1 MVGMATTPSIRGC
14 SIRALWIFNQTFNL
28 VFSRRFVTVER
39 LWKQAC
45 EQRKLEGPVYCSVP
59 FDAQVAESFV
69 ASKLAKERRDDA
81 GEGEALVD
89 DPIMRYVMSLE
100 VEEGRLWPVVE
111 HRRSGCFILVLP
123 MVEPHQMAAFEELC
137 TRSGCGGA
145 TSDLGLSKL
154 LLDMPCVTGALA
166 VGQALGD
173 VLSGDLVEPELFAA
187 STATM
192 GSFLDSLTGGMG
204 VGISGIAARA
214 KPVAVPVA
222 AAANA
227 VAAAAATATSAI
239 TGGGRATLKSS
250 EKDALRSFI
259 TSAMPFGTPLD
270 VNSVNLA
277 AVKSNGFTSLDVPV
291 AEQRQ
296 PMWKPY
302 LYRGKQ
308 RMAFAVHEVV
318 TAALYDRDDVQ
329 DSISLAGEVL
339 CRLDLEGLPEVS
351 LQLLTPASS
360 TIDSLTFHLCAQ
372 APEQGA
378 NKQGVTF
385 TPPLGNF
392 VLARYTAIPKTI
404 NPPLQGFYQL
414 SMVSETEGAFLI
426 RMRVMAGYKNSS
438 MVMEQCSLSVPFPR
452 RKIVGV
458 EGVPSVG
465 TVSQT
470 DHSIEWKIVLGR
482 VLPKGTEVTYPGTV
496 KFAPSTSRQTKS
508 ESQGDAFRLDDS
520 DTEVDLSQENE
531 SFKGERGEATPL
543 PADMEEPLCWE
554 AYSFAKASIKVTGGS
569 MSGISIDPKA
579 VSVYPT
585 VKTACE
591 FSSQVLSGEYIFWN
605 SLGRYPQA
613 VPALTNEIQG

>member
-1 MVGMATTPSIRGC
+1 MRGC
-14 SIRALWIFNQTFNL
+14 SIRALWIFNQSFTL
-28 VFSRRFVTVER
+28 VFSRRFVTIER

-45 EQRKLEGPVYCSVP
+45 EQSQSLYCPVP
-59 FDAQVAESFV
+59 FDSQVASSFT
-69 ASKLAKERRDDA
+69 ASKSGA
-81 GEGEALVD
+81 
-89 DPIMRYVMSLE
+89 DPILRYVTSLKLE
-100 VEEGRLWPVVE
+100 QGSLWPVVE
-111 HRRSGCFILVLP
+111 HRRGGCFILVLP
-123 MVEPHQMAAFEELC
+123 MVEPQQMAAYDAISQ
-137 TRSGCGGA
+137 RSDCGGA
-145 TSDLGLSKL
+145 SSELSKL
-154 LLDMPCVTGALA
+154 LLDMPCVTGALVVA
-166 VGQALGD
+166 QALGD
-173 VLSGDLVEPELFAA
+173 VLSGDIIEPELFAT

-192 GSFLDSLTGGMG
+192 GSFLDSITGGMG
-204 VGISGIAARA
+204 VGIVARA

-239 TGGGRATLKSS
+239 TGGGRAQLKTS

-259 TSAMPFGTPLD
+259 SSAMPFGTPLD

-351 LQLLTPASS
+351 LQLLTPSSS
-360 TIDSLTFHLCAQ
+360 TVDSLTFHLCAQ
-372 APEQGA
+372 APEQSVD
-378 NKQGVTF
+378 KQAITF

-392 VLARYTAIPKTI
+392 VLARYTALPKTI

-426 RMRVMAGYKNSS
+426 RMRVMAGYKNTS
-438 MVMEQCSLSVPFPR
+438 MVMEQCSLTVPFPR
-452 RKIVGV
+452 RKIIGV

-470 DHSIEWKIVLGR
+470 EHSIEWKIVLGR
-482 VLPKGTEVTYPGTV
+482 SLPKGTEVTYPGTV
-496 KFAPSTSRQTKS
+496 KFAPNTNGKRQNDDES
-508 ESQGDAFRLDDS
+508 EMSV
-520 DTEVDLSQENE
+520 EENE
-531 SFKGERGEATPL
+531 LFKGEAPPL

-569 MSGISIDPKA
+569 MSGISIDPKT
-579 VSVYPT
+579 VSVYPV

-613 VPALTNEIQG
+613 VPPVTQAR

>member
-1 MVGMATTPSIRGC
+1 M
-14 SIRALWIFNQTFNL
+14 
-28 VFSRRFVTVER
+28 
-39 LWKQAC
+39 
-45 EQRKLEGPVYCSVP
+45 P

-69 ASKLAKERRDDA
+69 ASKLARDGD
-81 GEGEALVD
+81 GESLVE
-89 DPIMRYVMSLE
+89 DPIMRYVMSLK
-100 VEEGRLWPVVE
+100 VENGRLWPVVE
-111 HRRSGCFILVLP
+111 HRRSGCFILALP
-123 MVEPHQMAAFEELC
+123 MVEPHQMTSYEDICL
-137 TRSGCGGA
+137 RSGCGGVT

-166 VGQALGD
+166 VAQALGD
-173 VLSGDLVEPELFAA
+173 VLSGDLVEPELFTT

-192 GSFLDSLTGGMG
+192 GSFLDSITSGMG
-204 VGISGIAARA
+204 VGIVARA

-329 DSISLAGEVL
+329 DSIFLSGEVL

-351 LQLLTPASS
+351 LQLLTPNSS

-372 APEQGA
+372 APEQGVD
-378 NKQGVTF
+378 KQAVTF

-392 VLARYTAIPKTI
+392 VLARYTALPKTI

-426 RMRVMAGYKNSS
+426 KMRVMAGYKNTS

-470 DHSIEWKIVLGR
+470 EHSIEWKIVLGKGI
-482 VLPKGTEVTYPGTV
+482 PKGTEVTYPGTV
-496 KFAPSTSRQTKS
+496 KFASNTSRQTQS
-508 ESQGDAFRLDDS
+508 EGDSFQLDDS
-520 DTEVDLSQENE
+520 DTEVDASQENE
-531 SFKGERGEATPL
+531 SFKGERGEAPPL

-569 MSGISIDPKA
+569 MSGISIDPKN
-579 VSVYPT
+579 VSVYPA
-585 VKTACE
+585 VKTNCE

-613 VPALTNEIQG
+613 VPAVTQES

>member
-1 MVGMATTPSIRGC
+1 MTGMTTPSIRGC
-14 SIRALWIFNQTFNL
+14 SIRALWIFNQSFNL

-45 EQRKLEGPVYCSVP
+45 EIHQDSIYCAVP
-59 FDAQVAESFV
+59 FDAQVSASFV
-69 ASKLAKERRDDA
+69 ATKVARDHD
-81 GEGEALVD
+81 GEALVE
-89 DPIMRYVMSLE
+89 DPIMRYVMSLK

-123 MVEPHQMAAFEELC
+123 MVEPHQMTVYEELC
-137 TRSGCGGA
+137 ILSGCGGA
-145 TSDLGLSKL
+145 TSDLRLSKL
-154 LLDMPCVTGALA
+154 LLDTPCVTGALA
-166 VGQALGD
+166 VAQALGD
-173 VLSGDLVEPELFAA
+173 VLSGDLVEPELFVT
-187 STATM
+187 STASM
-192 GSFLDSLTGGMG
+192 GSFLDSITSGMG
-204 VGISGIAARA
+204 VGIVARA
-214 KPVAVPVA
+214 KPVTVPVA

-239 TGGGRATLKSS
+239 TGGGRVTLKSS

-277 AVKSNGFTSLDVPV
+277 AVKNNGFTSLDVPV

-296 PMWKPY
+296 PSWKPY

-308 RMAFAVHEVV
+308 RMAFALHEVV

-351 LQLLTPASS
+351 LQLLTPESS

-372 APEQGA
+372 APEQGVE
-378 NKQGVTF
+378 KQAVTF

-392 VLARYTAIPKTI
+392 VLARYTALPKTI

-414 SMVSETEGAFLI
+414 SMVSDTEGAFLI
-426 RMRVMAGYKNSS
+426 RMRVMAGYKNTA

-458 EGVPSVG
+458 EGIPSAG

-470 DHSIEWKIVLGR
+470 EHSIEWKIVLGR
-482 VLPKGTEVTYPGTV
+482 GLPKGTEVTYPGTV
-496 KFAPSTSRQTKS
+496 KFASTKS
-508 ESQGDAFRLDDS
+508 EVDSFRSDDS
-520 DTEVDLSQENE
+520 DTEADASQENE
-531 SFKGERGEATPL
+531 AFKGERGEAPPW

-569 MSGISIDPKA
+569 MSGISIDPKT
-579 VSVYPT
+579 VSVYPA

-613 VPALTNEIQG
+613 VPAVTQETLH

>member
-1 MVGMATTPSIRGC
+1 MATPLVRGC
-14 SIRALWIFNQTFNL
+14 SIRALWIFNQSFNL

-45 EQRKLEGPVYCSVP
+45 EQQNSQDFIYCSVP
-59 FDAQVAESFV
+59 FDSQVSASFV
-69 ASKLAKERRDDA
+69 ASKVAKNGHGD
-81 GEGEALVD
+81 GETLVD
-89 DPIMRYVMSLE
+89 DPIMRYVMSLK
-100 VEEGRLWPVVE
+100 VDGGRLWPVVE
-111 HRRSGCFILVLP
+111 YRRSGCFILVLP
-123 MVEPHQMAAFEELC
+123 MVEPHQMAVYEDLC
-137 TRSGCGGA
+137 SSPGCGGA

-154 LLDMPCVTGALA
+154 LLEMPCVTGALA
-166 VGQALGD
+166 VAQALGD
-173 VLSGDLVEPELFAA
+173 VLSGDLVEPELFTT
-187 STATM
+187 STASM

-239 TGGGRATLKSS
+239 TGGSRATLKSS

-259 TSAMPFGTPLD
+259 SSAMSFGTALD

-277 AVKSNGFTSLDVPV
+277 AVKSNGFTSLDVPI

-318 TAALYDRDDVQ
+318 TAALYDRDDVK
-329 DSISLAGEVL
+329 DSISLTGEVL

-351 LQLLTPASS
+351 VQLITPATSS
-360 TIDSLTFHLCAQ
+360 FDSLTFHLCAQ

-378 NKQGVTF
+378 DKQTVTF

-392 VLARYTAIPKTI
+392 VLARYAALPKAI

-426 RMRVMAGYKNSS
+426 RMRVMAGYKNTP

-482 VLPKGTEVTYPGTV
+482 GLPKGTEVTYPGTV
-496 KFAPSTSRQTKS
+496 KFASDVNRRTKG
-508 ESQGDAFRLDDS
+508 ELDDS
-520 DTEVDLSQENE
+520 DTEFDSQENE
-531 SFKGERGEATPL
+531 AFKGEANVQA
-543 PADMEEPLCWE
+543 ADMEDPLCWE
-554 AYSFAKASIKVTGGS
+554 AYSFAKASIKVTGGN

-579 VSVYPT
+579 VTVYPA

-613 VPALTNEIQG
+613 VPPVML

>member
-1 MVGMATTPSIRGC
+1 MTGMSTPSIRGC
-14 SIRALWIFNQTFNL
+14 SIRALWIFNQSFNL

-39 LWKQAC
+39 LWKQGC
-45 EQRKLEGPVYCSVP
+45 EQRGAIYCSVP

-69 ASKLAKERRDDA
+69 ASKLAKEGSGQ
-81 GEGEALVD
+81 GEFPID
-89 DPIMRYVMSLE
+89 DPIMRYVRSLK

-123 MVEPHQMAAFEELC
+123 MVELHQMASYEELC
-137 TRSGCGGA
+137 NRSGCGGA

-154 LLDMPCVTGALA
+154 LLDTPCVTGALA
-166 VGQALGD
+166 VAQAVGD
-173 VLSGDLVEPELFAA
+173 VLSGDSVEPELFAT

-192 GSFLDSLTGGMG
+192 GSFLDSFTMG

-239 TGGGRATLKSS
+239 TGGGRSITLRSS

-277 AVKSNGFTSLDVPV
+277 AVKSNGFSSLDVPV

-308 RMAFAVHEVV
+308 RMAFAVHEVI

-351 LQLLTPASS
+351 LQLLTPSASS

-372 APEQGA
+372 APEQGVD
-378 NKQGVTF
+378 KQAVTF

-392 VLARYTAIPKTI
+392 VLARYTALPKTI

-426 RMRVMAGYKNSS
+426 RMRVMAGYKNTP

-458 EGVPSVG
+458 EGIPSVG

-470 DHSIEWKIVLGR
+470 EHSIEWKIVLGR
-482 VLPKGTEVTYPGTV
+482 GIPKGTEVTYPGTV
-496 KFAPSTSRQTKS
+496 KFASTKS
-508 ESQGDAFRLDDS
+508 EPQGGDSFRLDDS
-520 DTEVDLSQENE
+520 SDTEADPSQENE
-531 SFKGERGEATPL
+531 SFKGERGEAPPL

-554 AYSFAKASIKVTGGS
+554 AYSFAKASIKVTGGT
-569 MSGISIDPKA
+569 MSGISIDPKT
-579 VSVYPT
+579 VSVYPA

-613 VPALTNEIQG
+613 VPAVTQER

>member
-1 MVGMATTPSIRGC
+1 MSTPSIRGC
-14 SIRALWIFNQTFNL
+14 CIRALWIFNQSFNL

-45 EQRKLEGPVYCSVP
+45 EHRNLEGLGFCSVP

-69 ASKLAKERRDDA
+69 ASKLAGDGSGQPR
-81 GEGEALVD
+81 EGEALVD
-89 DPIMRYVMSLE
+89 DPIMRYVMSLK

-123 MVEPHQMAAFEELC
+123 MVEPHQMAAYEELC
-137 TRSGCGGA
+137 DRSGCGGA

-154 LLDMPCVTGALA
+154 LLDIPGVTGALA
-166 VGQALGD
+166 VAQALGD
-173 VLSGDLVEPELFAA
+173 VLSGDLVEPELFAT

-192 GSFLDSLTGGMG
+192 GSFLDSITGGMG

-239 TGGGRATLKSS
+239 TGGGRATLKPS

-259 TSAMPFGTPLD
+259 SSAMPFGTPLD

-351 LQLLTPASS
+351 LQLLTPAKS

-372 APEQGA
+372 APEQGVD
-378 NKQGVTF
+378 KQAVTF

-392 VLARYTAIPKTI
+392 VLARYTALPKTI

-426 RMRVMAGYKNSS
+426 RMRVMAGYKSTS

-470 DHSIEWKIVLGR
+470 EHSIEWKIVLGR
-482 VLPKGTEVTYPGTV
+482 GLPKGTEVTYPGTV
-496 KFAPSTSRQTKS
+496 KFASSTSQQSKS
-508 ESQGDAFRLDDS
+508 DSSQVDSFNRLDDS
-520 DTEVDLSQENE
+520 DTEVDSSQENE
-531 SFKGERGEATPL
+531 SFKGEKGEAPPL

-554 AYSFAKASIKVTGGS
+554 GYSFAKASIKVTGGS
-569 MSGISIDPKA
+569 MSGISIDPKT
-579 VSVYPT
+579 VSVYPD

-613 VPALTNEIQG
+613 VPPVTQAR

>member
-1 MVGMATTPSIRGC
+1 M
-14 SIRALWIFNQTFNL
+14 
-28 VFSRRFVTVER
+28 ER

-45 EQRKLEGPVYCSVP
+45 EQQNSQDFIYCSVP
-59 FDAQVAESFV
+59 FDSQVSASFV
-69 ASKLAKERRDDA
+69 ASKVAKNGHGD
-81 GEGEALVD
+81 GETLVD
-89 DPIMRYVMSLE
+89 DPIMRYVMSLK
-100 VEEGRLWPVVE
+100 VDGGRLWPVVE
-111 HRRSGCFILVLP
+111 YRRSGCFILVLP
-123 MVEPHQMAAFEELC
+123 MVEPHQMAVYEDLC
-137 TRSGCGGA
+137 SSPGCGGA

-154 LLDMPCVTGALA
+154 LLEMPCVTGALA
-166 VGQALGD
+166 VAQALGD
-173 VLSGDLVEPELFAA
+173 VLSGDLVEPELFTT
-187 STATM
+187 STASM

-239 TGGGRATLKSS
+239 TGGSRATLKSS

-259 TSAMPFGTPLD
+259 SSAMSFGTALD

-277 AVKSNGFTSLDVPV
+277 AVKSNGFTSLDVPI

-318 TAALYDRDDVQ
+318 TAALYDRDDVK
-329 DSISLAGEVL
+329 DSISLTGEVL

-351 LQLLTPASS
+351 VQLITPATSS
-360 TIDSLTFHLCAQ
+360 FDSLTFHLCAQ

-378 NKQGVTF
+378 DKQTVTF

-392 VLARYTAIPKTI
+392 VLARYAALPKAI

-426 RMRVMAGYKNSS
+426 RMRVMAGYKNTP

-482 VLPKGTEVTYPGTV
+482 GLPKGTEVTYPGTV
-496 KFAPSTSRQTKS
+496 KFASDVNRRTKG
-508 ESQGDAFRLDDS
+508 ELDDS
-520 DTEVDLSQENE
+520 DTEFDSQENE
-531 SFKGERGEATPL
+531 AFKGEANVQA
-543 PADMEEPLCWE
+543 ADMEDPLCWE
-554 AYSFAKASIKVTGGS
+554 AYSFAKASIKVTGGN

-579 VSVYPT
+579 VTVYPA

-613 VPALTNEIQG
+613 VPPVML